1 MLWLA
6 ITLSQGP
13 GTSLTPID
21 SATDSILG
29 YLLGYGPIGIIALA
43 LGWLIFKGWRLIS
56 PVGEAQIRDAA
67 RNESRADLLAE
78 RDRLLTEKQQAE
90 DQRDE
95 ALTIARDQL
104 TPLLQSF
111 VATTSVL
118 VPILQE
124 IIRDAPARRRRGGAG
139 P

>member
-1 MLWLA
+1 VQWLHILA
-6 ITLSQGP
+6 QGAASVSP
-13 GTSLTPID
+13 LD
-21 SATDSILG
+21 SASDSVVGYILG
-29 YLLGYGPIGIIALA
+29 FGPLGIVALA
-43 LGWLIFKGWRLIS
+43 LAWLTFKGWRLIS
-56 PVGEAQIRDAA
+56 PAGEAAMRDAA

-124 IIRDAPARRRRGGAG
+124 IIRDSPARRRRGGAG

>member
-1 MLWLA
+1 MLWLHFIA
-6 ITLSQGP
+6 QGVP
-13 GTSLTPID
+13 ASVTPADAASESLVGY
-21 SATDSILG
+21 ILG
-29 YLLGYGPIGIIALA
+29 FGPLGVVALA
-43 LGWLIFKGWRLIS
+43 LAWLTFKGWRLIS
-56 PVGEAQIRDAA
+56 PDGEAAIRKAA
-67 RNESRADLLAE
+67 REESRADLVAE
-78 RDRLLTEKQQAE
+78 RDRILTEKQQAE

-95 ALTIARDQL
+95 ALQVARDQL